1 MSGKRE
7 ETRKT
12 VYSRR
17 RRGVEKGH
25 VDILLSL
32 LLTIAPFLPPSFVP
46 QMLASNDVYRVFL
59 YSLSLFLSFLLLSF
73 SQPPLIR
80 IEADTRAPSLG

>member
-59 YSLSLFLSFLLLSF
+59 YSLSLFPPSVFLATTFDQDRGRYACS
-73 SQPPLIR
+73 
-80 IEADTRAPSLG
+80 